1 MKRREARARGADAV
15 TERAKNLVW
24 WGAVVAYG
32 TFLPYA
38 RRFWTV
44 LFGRRSPW
52 FSRTP
57 LILSAILVLVV
68 FWILLRR
75 KERRATVYAA
85 IVVISFLYCY
95 LFRIVTLPIERIHM
109 GEYGILTFFI
119 VMALA
124 GHARGNILYLW
135 AVIMAFHIGIIDEL
149 VQGFI
154 AGRYYDLQ
162 DVWLNA
168 YACGLGGCVVAFII
182 RPGRVAC
189 ER

>member
-1 MKRREARARGADAV
+1 M

-32 TFLPYA
+32 AFLPYA

-52 FSRTP
+52 FARTP
-57 LILSAILVLVV
+57 LILSSILVLVV